1 MPDVQIPEGT
11 DKVELMWKDIKGDGG
26 EKNNWKIVIGKYNVE
41 SMIIPWCAKNFNQS
55 EETQFT

>member
-1 MPDVQIPEGT
+1 MEKLDILQEQNV
-11 DKVELMWKDIKGDGG
+11 VEKIIKGDGE

-55 EETQFT
+55 EETEVT